1 MSEDLVKFIQ
11 SFPRSKDG
19 YFLIGETF
27 YSEDDKELIKLLNS
41 MYKKE
46 KITFSILKS
55 ILVLEQQ
62 EKEYNEAYDEFEY
75 FNNQDDKYER
85 MKDGY

>member
-11 SFPRSKDG
+11 SFPRTKDG
-19 YFLIGETF
+19 YFVIGETF
-27 YSEDDKELIKLLNS
+27 YSEDDKELITLLNS

-55 ILVLEQQ
+55 VPVTEQQ
-62 EKEYNEAYDEFEY
+62 EKDYQEAYDELEY
-75 FNNQDDKYER
+75 FNNLDDKYER